1 MTHYS
6 FIEIGTSDFAS
17 LTTQK
22 CYKDKLGISVEPVKK
37 LIDRLPTS
45 DNHIKVN
52 KAIDITSGEKDF
64 YKYIDE
70 YIDLPPNSGK
80 KNDYER
86 GMSSLATA
94 DNLKKRITSSVRND
108 RFEMIKVECITWS
121 QLIQDYD
128 IGSVDYLKIDTEGM
142 DCYLLIELHKTKI
155 RPKMIKFEY
164 CHHSTEVVKEVLDL
178 FTEYEIEKQTKN
190 DIYLI
195 YHIK

>member
-1 MTHYS
+1 MTHYG
-6 FIEIGTSDFAS
+6 FIEVGTSDFAS

-22 CYKDKLGISVEPVKK
+22 CYRDSLGISVEPVTK
-37 LIDRLPTS
+37 LIERLPINK
-45 DNHIKVN
+45 NHIKVN

-94 DNLKKRITSSVRND
+94 DNLEKRITGSVRND
-108 RFEMIKVECITWS
+108 RFEMIKVKTITWS

-142 DCYLLIELHKTKI
+142 DAYLLIELHKTVL
-155 RPKMIKFEY
+155 RPHKIKFEY
-164 CHHSTEVVKEVLDL
+164 CHHSTEVVKEIIDL
-178 FTEYEIEKQTKN
+178 FKEYEIEKQTKC
-190 DIYLI
+190 DIYLTI
-195 YHIK
+195 T